1 MAEFML
7 LIRNGEPN
15 NASREQMQQI
25 VQKYMAWAGKL
36 RAEGRFKGGDEVQS
50 NGRILHKSGGKIV
63 DTPYKDS
70 PGSVGG
76 YFLIEAEN
84 YDHAVEITKE
94 CPGLEAGDSVEIR
107 AISTYE

>member
-15 NASREQMQQI
+15 NLSREEMQQI
-25 VQKYMAWAGKL
+25 VRKYIAWAGKL
-36 RAEGRFKGGDEVQS
+36 RAEGRFKGGDEVQN
-50 NGRILHKSGGKIV
+50 NGHVLRKSGGKIQ

-70 PGSVGG
+70 PGAVGG

-84 YDHAVEITKE
+84 YDHAVEIAKE
-94 CPGLEAGDSVEIR
+94 CPGLDSGNSVEIR
-107 AISTYE
+107 AVSTYN